1 MIKYIYIYKSVFIE
15 IMKSNLQ
22 LIIKSSGGNVP
33 DSLGP
38 FTHERAVVG
47 VSSSQ
52 LMTETT
58 LQFISILTLGHKNA
72 SLARHAQCGTF
83 PAVAEGSSSVQ
94 ECVLCARLETR
105 RGGRVPAVSTRV
117 YDPGAGGGAAI
128 LACFVVLGWGRLRG
142 VAVPRSC
149 WPAWSHV
156 WPPRWSP
163 STGAAPTPSE

>member
-1 MIKYIYIYKSVFIE
+1 MI
-15 IMKSNLQ
+15 SNLQ

-33 DSLGP
+33 NSLGP
-38 FTHERAVVG
+38 FTHERAAVG
-47 VSSSQ
+47 VSVSQ

-58 LQFISILTLGHKNA
+58 PQFISILAFGHKNA
-72 SLARHAQCGTF
+72 SLAGHAQCGTF
-83 PAVAEGSSSVQ
+83 PAAGEGSPSVQ

-105 RGGRVPAVSTRV
+105 RGGSVPAVSTRV

-128 LACFVVLGWGRLRG
+128 LAFFFFFFFFFVLGWGKLRG

-149 WPAWSHV
+149 WPASARV